1 MSFHFNFGCLP
12 TPIKNNYFYG
22 TYSHNSFKIK
32 IEKSGVT
39 MWSQKYKYETISPY
53 TIKVKHKYGTSFLC
67 TTPTGLFDVQ
77 YISLDGHKVDLLE
90 YKRESKV
97 DYDRTSPFLDSFYD
111 IISFKDGI
119 ITKNGYSK
127 KIEYYNPYSCYVIM
141 NSKKFIYIIDNNNH
155 LHEIDFDN
163 SIEKIYLN

>member
-1 MSFHFNFGCLP
+1 MEIN
-12 TPIKNNYFYG
+12 
-22 TYSHNSFKIK
+22 
-32 IEKSGVT
+32 
-39 MWSQKYKYETISPY
+39 KYETISPY

-119 ITKNGYSK
+119 ITKNSYSK

-163 SIEKIYLN
+163 SSEKIYLN